1 MKWTSLKWKWTT
13 GADHMLATVNQT
25 SLCYHVQKE
34 LLICTY
40 NILKCENA
48 NSHSSACQSTGMQNK
63 YLLSWDGCFVIQG
76 LWLCT
81 LLSKDCTL
89 STWKLSE
96 NFDWYPKYLG
106 PHNVQICKK
115 KVYNLSPNLELCKR
129 AVNTKVSTCSI
140 RHVSSAMRAKLLEGH
155 SAWEGADLTVLPPA
169 SATIAAAFRL
179 GDRVP
184 VAWSN
189 LTHTL

>member
-1 MKWTSLKWKWTT
+1 MQIPIQV
-13 GADHMLATVNQT
+13 HVNQPA
-25 SLCYHVQKE
+25 CKIN
-34 LLICTY
+34 ICWVGMDA
-40 NILKCENA
+40 L
-48 NSHSSACQSTGMQNK
+48 SSRAFGYVPFSQRT
-63 YLLSWDGCFVIQG
+63 V
-76 LWLCT
+76 
-81 LLSKDCTL
+81 L